1 MNLEINSTITY
12 TNQENSPT
20 RTTIHYGGTRSG
32 KSYALLQWII
42 VKCLEGKE
50 DVVIV
55 RKTIPSLKR
64 TIVKD
69 FEDIMG
75 SLELWNSNDF
85 NQTDRIYTFYTGST
99 ISFISTDNPE
109 KLRGL
114 KSSILWLEEA
124 NEIDEESWFQLRIR
138 CTGPIIL
145 SLNPTISPHHWI
157 RGIDDATQYFT
168 TFKNNPYLEK
178 EVVNAIK
185 ALERTN
191 PKAWRTYG
199 LGEFVQNDKAV
210 FQFNVI
216 DWVPDDAEFVCIGM
230 DFGYSNDPTAIVSL
244 FRKDREIYLVENC
257 YERGLVTNDIAA
269 KLRTIVGDNRW
280 EIWADS
286 AEPRLIEELY
296 RLGFNIRPVVKG
308 KDSINFGIQVL
319 QNYSINI
326 PKTCQNI
333 VNEFYGYEWE
343 TDRFGK
349 QLDRPIDFNNHCI
362 DAARYGAMMRLSQV
376 ATAKGKYVIRVR

>member
-69 FEDIMG
+69 FEDIMM
-75 SLELWNSNDF
+75 SLELWNSTDF
-85 NQTDRIYTFYTGST
+85 NQTDRIYQFYTGST

-216 DWVPDDAEFVCIGM
+216 DWIPDDAEFVCIGM

-269 KLRTIVGDNRW
+269 KLKNIIGDNRW

-326 PKTCQNI
+326 PKTCQNL

-349 QLDRPIDFNNHCI
+349 QLDRPIDFNNHAI
-362 DAARYGAMMRLSQV
+362 DAARYAAMMRLSQV

>member
-12 TNQENSPT
+12 TNQDNSPT

-69 FEDIMG
+69 FEDIMTG
-75 SLELWNSNDF
+75 LELWNSNDF
-85 NQTDRIYTFYTGST
+85 NQTDRIFQFYTGST

-114 KSSILWLEEA
+114 KSSILWFEEA

-138 CTGPIIL
+138 CTGPILL

-157 RGIDDATQYFT
+157 RGIEDATQYFT

-178 EVVNAIK
+178 EVVSAIK

-210 FQFNVI
+210 FTFNVI

-230 DFGYSNDPTAIVSL
+230 DFGYSNDATAIVSL

-257 YERGLVTNDIAA
+257 YERGLVTNDIAN
-269 KLRTIVGDNRW
+269 KLKNLIGDNRW

-326 PKTCQNI
+326 PRTCQNL

-349 QLDRPIDFNNHCI
+349 QLDRPIDFNNHAI
-362 DAARYGAMMRLSQV
+362 DAARYAAMMRLSQV
-376 ATAKGKYVIRVR
+376 ATAKGKYVISVR

>member
-32 KSYALLQWII
+32 KSYALLQWVI

-64 TIVKD
+64 TIIKD
-69 FEDIMG
+69 FEDIMT

-85 NQTDRIYTFYTGST
+85 NQTDRIYSFYTGST

-157 RGIDDATQYFT
+157 RGIDEATQYFT

-230 DFGYSNDPTAIVSL
+230 DFGYSNDATAIVSL

-269 KLRTIVGDNRW
+269 KLKNIVGDNRW

-349 QLDRPIDFNNHCI
+349 QLDRPIDFNNHAI
-362 DAARYGAMMRLSQV
+362 DAARYAAMMRLSQV

>member
-32 KSYALLQWII
+32 KSYALLQWVI
-42 VKCLEGKE
+42 VKCLESRE

-64 TIVKD
+64 TIIKD

-75 SLELWNSNDF
+75 SLDLWNANDF
-85 NQTDRIYTFYTGST
+85 NQTDRIYSFYTGST

-157 RGIDDATQYFT
+157 RGIDEATQYFT

-349 QLDRPIDFNNHCI
+349 QLDRPIDFNNHAI
-362 DAARYGAMMRLSQV
+362 DAARYAAMMRLSQV